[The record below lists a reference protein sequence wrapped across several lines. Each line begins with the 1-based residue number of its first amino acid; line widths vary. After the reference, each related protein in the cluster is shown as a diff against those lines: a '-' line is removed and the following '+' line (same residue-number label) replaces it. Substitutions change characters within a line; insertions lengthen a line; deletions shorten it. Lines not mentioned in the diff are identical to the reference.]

1 MIISRTPYRVSL
13 FGGGSDYPAWY
24 RKHGGQVLG
33 FAINKYCYISIRHL
47 PPFFNHKHRIVYS
60 AIELVNTF
68 NEIKHPAVRAALQD
82 TNPEKGLE
90 IHHEGDLPARSGLG
104 SSSSFTVGLLNAQY
118 ALTGRMV
125 TKHQLAQQAIRL
137 EQDVMKEHVG
147 SQDQVWAAYGGM
159 NHIDFNRDDS
169 FDVTPLIIDG
179 GRRIQLMG
187 NLMLFFTGISR
198 YATEIAEKQIANLP
212 NRQPHV
218 QNIMEMV
225 NEAEAILQDT
235 KTPLADIGRLLNE
248 SWSLKRELA
257 DEICTP
263 AVDNIYE
270 AALAAGAVGGKL
282 LGAGGGGFV
291 LFYVEPENQ
300 QLVRE
305 ALAKLTEV
313 HFDLDH
319 VGSKI
324 VIYEPDGLESKS

>member
-1 MIISRTPYRVSL
+1 
-13 FGGGSDYPAWY
+13 
-24 RKHGGQVLG
+24 
-33 FAINKYCYISIRHL
+33 
-47 PPFFNHKHRIVYS
+47 
-60 AIELVNTF
+60 
-68 NEIKHPAVRAALQD
+68 
-82 TNPEKGLE
+82 
-90 IHHEGDLPARSGLG
+90 
-104 SSSSFTVGLLNAQY
+104 
-118 ALTGRMV
+118 
-125 TKHQLAQQAIRL
+125 
-137 EQDVMKEHVG
+137 
-147 SQDQVWAAYGGM
+147 
-159 NHIDFNRDDS
+159 
-169 FDVTPLIIDG
+169 
-179 GRRIQLMG
+179 
-187 NLMLFFTGISR
+187 
-198 YATEIAEKQIANLP
+198 
-212 NRQPHV
+212 
-218 QNIMEMV
+218 MEMV